1 MSKPFQKLEWCIVR
15 LGKDLNWW
23 VEEISDP
30 ITWDTEGLGIL
41 DPKQVSYVMD
51 LIDSM
56 HEYGLQKDLIDEAFF
71 KFRIDGDLGGG
82 KIRLARVIDPE
93 TLLNPDE
100 PLFWLPDLINDEHSA
115 YADLLDHLTKVRVK
129 MLNHLIDFKQRLT
142 IDEIEDAMSEAHHSH
157 FLEFKSI
164 HTFHELRSLLEYVP
178 SGFEDELGKD
188 DVEPA
193 EEDIDIPT
201 GVLIEVEDEEELMQE
216 LVEKNA
222 NIKYSEDDEEGLED
236 EDLEDEDFDDFDEDD
251 DGFDFEDS
259 EDEEDSPKKTAAKKE
274 KSSSKRAPKT
284 STKSTSTKS
293 LAAPK
298 KPSVTAKK
306 EPAKKTAA
314 KKVTKSKQ

>member
-56 HEYGLQKDLIDEAFF
+56 HEYGVQKDFIDEAFF

-100 PLFWLPDLINDEHSA
+100 PLFWLPDLINDENSA

-164 HTFHELRSLLEYVP
+164 HTFQELRSLLEYVP
-178 SGFEDELGKD
+178 SGFEDELGKE

-201 GVLIEVEDEEELMQE
+201 GVLIEVEDEDELMQE

-222 NIKYSEDDEEGLED
+222 NIKYSEEDDESED
-236 EDLEDEDFDDFDEDD
+236 EDMEDEDFDDFEEDD
-251 DGFDFEDS
+251 FDFEDLDK
-259 EDEEDSPKKTAAKKE
+259 EPLEPTTKKSSAKKE
-274 KSSSKRAPKT
+274 KVTPKT
-284 STKSTSTKS
+284 KV
-293 LAAPK
+293 APK
-298 KPSVTAKK
+298 KDAPTKAVAPKKTSAVAKK
-306 EPAKKTAA
+306 EPVKKVAA
-314 KKVTKSKQ
+314 KKATKSKK